1 MGQIVPEYLIHDALQ
16 QLARVFHLGARA
28 AHAGAGAANFFCLS
42 HYCSPPCLSKSPLPW
57 VWLL

>member
-16 QLARVFHLGARA
+16 QLARVFHFGPGA
-28 AHAGAGAANFFCLS
+28 AHTGAGAANFFCLS